1 MTEYEP
7 GKHCKQNCC
16 SIIENLGVTIGGR
29 EIIHSI
35 NLHLHCGELSVIIGP
50 NGSGKTTLL
59 KAIYGEIKHTGRV
72 LHRGVNKE
80 NTRKLRIGYV
90 PQKLSSDSGSPMTV
104 SDLFNATLTQKPI
117 WLFHNRKKRHH
128 ITSALE
134 QMNAEHLI
142 DKKLSILS
150 GGEIQRVLVAL
161 ATIPVPD
168 LLLLDEPVSGVDY
181 SGLQHFYKAIS
192 NLRRTHD
199 LSIVMVSHD
208 ISLSS
213 QFADRLILLN
223 KTIRSEGKPQA
234 ILSSPE
240 IKELM
245 GYGSIQPIESP
256 EAPPKHHKG
265 NEEKP

>member
-59 KAIYGEIKHTGRV
+59 KAVCGEIKHTGRV
-72 LHRGVNKE
+72 LHRGLNKE
-80 NTRKLRIGYV
+80 NLHNPKIGYV
-90 PQKLSSDSGSPMTV
+90 PQKLFSDSGSPMTV
-104 SDLFNATLTQKPI
+104 SYLFNATLTEKPI
-117 WLFHNRKKRHH
+117 WLFHNKKKRHL
-128 ITSALE
+128 IISALE
-134 QMNAEHLI
+134 QMSAEHLI

-150 GGEIQRVLVAL
+150 GGELQRVLVAL

-181 SGLQHFYKAIS
+181 SGLQLFYKAIS

-208 ISLSS
+208 IALSS

-223 KTIRSEGKPQA
+223 KTIRSEGKPQE

-245 GYGSIQPIESP
+245 GYWNIQTSSSSEP
-256 EAPPKHHKG
+256 PPKHHND
-265 NEEKP
+265 NESET